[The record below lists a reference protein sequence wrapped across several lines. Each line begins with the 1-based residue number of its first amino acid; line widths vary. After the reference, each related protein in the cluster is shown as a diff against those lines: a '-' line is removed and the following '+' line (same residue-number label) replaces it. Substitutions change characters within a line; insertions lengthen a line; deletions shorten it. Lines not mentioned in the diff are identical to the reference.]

1 MTAPEVEWVLAQM
14 ADVADS
20 VATDYSLSDE
30 RDSDP
35 VQLRR
40 VDRDD
45 SQIYD
50 GDETVAMS
58 EPLPERKGKLE
69 SGAYVG
75 VASVDSD
82 ETPIGTGYDL
92 DLERVVG
99 LRLEGLHHAEY
110 GHIDPSGEDG
120 IPFAELKR
128 RVRTALYDQRRFPD
142 AGAANVSFTHL
153 QLTNV
158 ADTSSDWRDFYRWDA
173 DIVFDGFEELS

>member
-1 MTAPEVEWVLAQM
+1 MTAPEVEWVLTQLGI
-14 ADVADS
+14 VADG
-20 VATDYSLSDE
+20 VATDYSLSAE
-30 RDSDP
+30 RNNDP

-40 VDRDD
+40 VDRDEAQVYD
-45 SQIYD
+45 S
-50 GDETVAMS
+50 DETVAMS
-58 EPLPERKGKLE
+58 EPLPERKTALE

-82 ETPIGTGYDL
+82 ETPIGTGFDL

-99 LRLEGLHHAEY
+99 LRLEGLHYAEY

-128 RVRTALYDQRRFPD
+128 RVRTALYDQRTFPD
-142 AGAANVSFTHL
+142 AGATDVSFTHL

-173 DIVFDGFEELS
+173 DIVFDGFEEL